1 MEHADVFQ
9 IHFPNHISNN
19 TQLEHNM
26 IQMLRFMIQDVGLWI
41 MQILAS
47 VDIKCRYIL

>member
-19 TQLEHNM
+19 TQLEPNM
-26 IQMLRFMIQDVGLWI
+26 IQMLRFMSQDVGLWI
-41 MQILAS
+41 MQVLS
-47 VDIKCRYIL
+47 VV